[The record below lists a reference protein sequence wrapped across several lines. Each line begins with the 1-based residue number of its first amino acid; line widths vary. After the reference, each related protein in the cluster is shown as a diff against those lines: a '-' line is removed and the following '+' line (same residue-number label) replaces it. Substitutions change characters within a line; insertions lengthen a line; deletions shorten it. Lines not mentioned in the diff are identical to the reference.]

1 MNLPDGEVDATD
13 LYLYLVKLLLQ
24 LNEEVVKLSLQMIF
38 QTLLADLLVN
48 TFIEPLNYSVFYLA
62 HAF

>member
-48 TFIEPLNYSVFYLA
+48 AFIEPLNYSVFYLA